1 MDDLQRHGIGMT
13 SQRTRNRMIERLQEQ
28 GIKNTSVLEVMANVP
43 RHLFVDEALS
53 HRAYEDSALPI
64 GYGQTIS
71 QPYTV
76 ARMTEILLQ
85 DGPMNKVL
93 EVGTGC
99 GYQAAVLSALVT
111 RVYSVERIEP
121 LQQKTQ
127 LRLQQL
133 GYRNIKST
141 LADGHWGWPEYATY
155 NGILVAAANPQ
166 VPEALLQ
173 QLAEGGRLIMPLGG
187 SEQRLITI
195 VRKQDQF
202 IREELE
208 GVFFVP
214 FLAGIQH

>member
-1 MDDLQRHGIGMT
+1 MDNLQRHGIGMT

-141 LADGHWGWPEYATY
+141 LADGYWGWPEYATY